1 MPEDSQETTYEFDSR
16 IARRTILKAA
26 GATAAL
32 GSVTGVGA
40 AQPDGNG
47 PGSGN
52 GSSNPNDID
61 PIFGKAVAAGNP
73 CAEDASEDCF
83 EEFRPP
89 VRPDHE
95 VEMRIDIADLLFGLA
110 ESGVLSG
117 DEIEMLNDVVEDGE
131 IRESE
136 RNNDL
141 TFSVTLDGKMVPAEA
156 IANAMID
163 SLGFNYDPVGLRVE
177 PGDIVLYSAE
187 SPDHLVAAYHEGHGR
202 QNRVPD
208 EVGPISSPMP
218 PVGGYWLYQFE
229 TEGVYDFYCSPHQ
242 TFGMVHRV
250 VVTDDEEAPDLSIEE
265 DYGTRR
271 PPTEENALPSIL
283 GGLDPNIPSSR
294 EALDSEALEPG
305 NIVDNESV
313 SWETVVEEHRN
324 R

>member
-110 ESGVLSG
+110 EADVLTG
-117 DEIEMLNDVVEDGE
+117 EQIEDLKEAVADG
-131 IRESE
+131 S
-136 RNNDL
+136 
-141 TFSVTLDGKMVPAEA
+141 LDGDDLLDFDGVPFGEDPPLPPEE
-156 IANAMID
+156 IAGAMIG
-163 SLGFNYDPVGLRVE
+163 SLGFNYDPAGLRVE